1 MVPDVLSAVMEDSD
15 VGSASDVPQSP
26 SQSPSSDNNNNNYR
40 QQQSPTSI
48 RGQETWEQ
56 VNDARP
62 VLPKASFFLGDVRD
76 GIPMLNMQSSY
87 LISSLSFTEKQVG
100 TLFFVFGISQML
112 TMAPA
117 GYFFDYTRN
126 KIKWVIYAGAAT
138 SVLTVL
144 TVALARPN
152 GENLTWMIVM
162 RMLQGGLSSILTPGF
177 NSITLGIVGSTGFT
191 HQVSRNKM
199 MNHIGTA
206 IVVGIG
212 ALIAYFLHP
221 NDGMLFGV
229 SPLACIGMIHY
240 LLKIKPEHVD
250 RDAARGLVI
259 QSPTMTEYE
268 TLDEE
273 WEQLHGGYS
282 QEQPHSLE
290 TSPPGQSEI
299 SEKYLPPTLPYI
311 QTEKFNN
318 ETLERGARALVS
330 ARSTNTMTDTSLQ
343 PSFNFLANE
352 DLEKK
357 NRRAR
362 TPLMVLRNPT
372 FVIFTLVVFFFNLA
386 NSSVLPLVMQTLSV
400 EDRQTNALL
409 SSLCI
414 IIGQS
419 FMTFFAKICGDYS
432 PIWGRKRLFVT
443 GLFALPLRCFL
454 LFCLEVAKDSA
465 ENPAEVQFINFLILS
480 TQILDSV
487 GAGIVM
493 TLYILVTNDISGGTG
508 RFSLLLG
515 ITTAAFGLGGTLS
528 GYIGQALAQDFGYHY
543 AFMVLGFMS
552 LIPACIYLL
561 FMPET
566 LPDYAKPQPK
576 KRRLLKI
583 FRDLKAKASCSV
595 PTDSP
600 PRIEMVSLEQ
610 LEENSRRKTD
620 FVQQTGE
627 W

>member
-1 MVPDVLSAVMEDSD
+1 MVSDVLSAVMEDSD
-15 VGSASDVPQSP
+15 VGSSSDVPQSP
-26 SQSPSSDNNNNNYR
+26 SSDDNFNYR
-40 QQQSPTSI
+40 QELSPTSI

-76 GIPMLNMQSSY
+76 GIPM
-87 LISSLSFTEKQVG
+87 
-100 TLFFVFGISQML
+100 ML

-152 GENLTWMIVM
+152 GENLTWMIYM

-273 WEQLHGGYS
+273 SEAEWEQLHGEYS
-282 QEQPHSLE
+282 QQQQQQQPHPLE
-290 TSPPGQSEI
+290 TSLPGQS
-299 SEKYLPPTLPYI
+299 
-311 QTEKFNN
+311 
-318 ETLERGARALVS
+318 
-330 ARSTNTMTDTSLQ
+330 
-343 PSFNFLANE
+343 
-352 DLEKK
+352 
-357 NRRAR
+357 
-362 TPLMVLRNPT
+362 
-372 FVIFTLVVFFFNLA
+372 
-386 NSSVLPLVMQTLSV
+386 
-400 EDRQTNALL
+400 
-409 SSLCI
+409 
-414 IIGQS
+414 IGS
-419 FMTFFAKICGDYS
+419 
-432 PIWGRKRLFVT
+432 
-443 GLFALPLRCFL
+443 RC
-454 LFCLEVAKDSA
+454 
-465 ENPAEVQFINFLILS
+465 
-480 TQILDSV
+480 
-487 GAGIVM
+487 
-493 TLYILVTNDISGGTG
+493 
-508 RFSLLLG
+508 R
-515 ITTAAFGLGGTLS
+515 
-528 GYIGQALAQDFGYHY
+528 
-543 AFMVLGFMS
+543 
-552 LIPACIYLL
+552 
-561 FMPET
+561 
-566 LPDYAKPQPK
+566 
-576 KRRLLKI
+576 
-583 FRDLKAKASCSV
+583 
-595 PTDSP
+595 
-600 PRIEMVSLEQ
+600 SLECTIHEYHDGYESSAK
-610 LEENSRRKTD
+610 L
-620 FVQQTGE
+620 
-627 W
+627 

>member
-1 MVPDVLSAVMEDSD
+1 
-15 VGSASDVPQSP
+15 
-26 SQSPSSDNNNNNYR
+26 
-40 QQQSPTSI
+40 
-48 RGQETWEQ
+48 
-56 VNDARP
+56 
-62 VLPKASFFLGDVRD
+62 
-76 GIPMLNMQSSY
+76 
-87 LISSLSFTEKQVG
+87 
-100 TLFFVFGISQML
+100 
-112 TMAPA
+112 
-117 GYFFDYTRN
+117 
-126 KIKWVIYAGAAT
+126 
-138 SVLTVL
+138 
-144 TVALARPN
+144 
-152 GENLTWMIVM
+152 
-162 RMLQGGLSSILTPGF
+162 
-177 NSITLGIVGSTGFT
+177 
-191 HQVSRNKM
+191 
-199 MNHIGTA
+199 
-206 IVVGIG
+206 
-212 ALIAYFLHP
+212 
-221 NDGMLFGV
+221 
-229 SPLACIGMIHY
+229 
-240 LLKIKPEHVD
+240 
-250 RDAARGLVI
+250 
-259 QSPTMTEYE
+259 
-268 TLDEE
+268 
-273 WEQLHGGYS
+273 
-282 QEQPHSLE
+282 
-290 TSPPGQSEI
+290 
-299 SEKYLPPTLPYI
+299 
-311 QTEKFNN
+311 
-318 ETLERGARALVS
+318 
-330 ARSTNTMTDTSLQ
+330 MTDTSLQ

-454 LFCLEVAKDSA
+454 LFCLELAKDSA
-465 ENPAEVQFINFLILS
+465 EAPAEVQFINFLILS

-576 KRRLLKI
+576 KRRRLLKL
-583 FRDLKAKASCSV
+583 FRELKAKASCSA
-595 PTDSP
+595 PINGSP
-600 PRIEMVSLEQ
+600 PRIEMVSFER
-610 LEENSRRKTD
+610 LEENSGRKTE

-627 W
+627 WT